1 MRLTISGWL
10 WRATLVLGVL
20 VYLVFALS
28 VCCLCLC
35 IAWLGVVCLVGL
47 FPCGVGIIYS
57 FARYLACWWWG
68 VALVGLWVG
77 ALGVLGFLYGGG
89 CFG

>member
-1 MRLTISGWL
+1 MW
-10 WRATLVLGVL
+10 
-20 VYLVFALS
+20 F
-28 VCCLCLC
+28 
-35 IAWLGVVCLVGL
+35 AWLDCSLA
-47 FPCGVGIIYS
+47 GVGIIYS
-57 FARYLACWWWG
+57 FARYLACWWWD